1 MLTYD
6 PQGLIPVVIQDES
19 NDQVLMVASM
29 NAEALRLTRETG
41 YTHLFSRSRNKLW
54 RKGEESGHVQEVRG
68 IYVNCEENS
77 LLLRVIQHGPGACHT
92 GHRGCYY
99 RLLRDDGSYEEI
111 EKPVFDPEQVYQHT
125 PAPLAEQHTLA
136 ATQLAQQHTLDAAQL
151 AQQHKLNA
159 EQMAQQHKLDATWL
173 AEAHRPAAI
182 PASAPLARQNTPAP
196 LSEQESQELETN
208 MRKLF
213 SAYIYLRDHDLSAES
228 NTSRLLQEPSIEYLA
243 GRLGDE
249 LQELAGVQAGTHVH
263 TGRHDDTILEAS
275 QVGYWLM
282 LLGAAHNI
290 KYDEVKPH
298 EAILSGYAT
307 LEEQTLE
314 QAQECLNLLLSNDRA
329 AIVQGLT
336 MGFTTIGRTCAAANV
351 SPLAPAEYDMVQMR
365 RKGLV

>member
-1 MLTYD
+1 MLKFD
-6 PQGLIPVVIQDES
+6 PLGLVPVVIQDEQS
-19 NDQVLMVASM
+19 GQVLMVASM

-77 LLLRVIQHGPGACHT
+77 LLLQVIQHGPGACHT

-99 RLLRDDGSYEEI
+99 RRLLDDDSYEEI
-111 EKPVFDPEQVYQHT
+111 EQAVFDPAQVYQHPEPVAVAIST
-125 PAPLAEQHTLA
+125 PSSASQPVAA
-136 ATQLAQQHTLDAAQL
+136 ATSVPGVT
-151 AQQHKLNA
+151 
-159 EQMAQQHKLDATWL
+159 
-173 AEAHRPAAI
+173 
-182 PASAPLARQNTPAP
+182 P
-196 LSEQESQELETN
+196 LSEQERAELETN

-213 SAYIYLRDHDLSAES
+213 SAYIYLRDHDLSEES
-228 NTSRLLQEPSIEYLA
+228 NTSRLLQEPSVEYLT

-249 LQELAGVQAGTHVH
+249 LQELGEVQTGAHFH

-282 LLGAAHNI
+282 LLAAARNI

-298 EAILSGYAT
+298 EAILSGYAPST
-307 LEEQTLE
+307 EQTLE
-314 QAQECLNLLLSNDRA
+314 QTQECLNLLLSEDRA
-329 AIVQGLT
+329 AIAQGLI
-336 MGFTTIGRTCAAANV
+336 MGFTTIGRTCAAAGV
-351 SPLAPAEYDMVQMR
+351 SPLAPAEYDMAQMR